1 MGNIKN
7 KKNNQTTITFIVT
20 KAVYIIGFGILGITI
35 CILAFLSITA
45 DKHLFS
51 PQVFV
56 KIEKAIIIGYFL
68 SIISMT
74 FVIPYLTARKLKK
87 SGEQILKI
95 TENIKIQNLDFE
107 IHNTEIKEINIILN
121 SMDDMRIALKESLE
135 KQWRLEQNRKKQIS
149 AIAHDFKTPL
159 TVLKGN
165 MDLIRTS
172 CGLDE
177 DCKEYVEDAQASIK
191 QMEGYIN
198 QLLEVSRAEKG
209 YLLYKQELELNSV
222 IDDVTSLLIRI
233 ASEKEV
239 SISIEK
245 KEKDIFIDADRILIE
260 RLINNIISNAID
272 FTNSKGIIKIGI
284 SKTEEDAIISITD
297 SGPGFSLNALNHGAE
312 QFYMDD
318 SSRGRKNHYG
328 LGLFIAESIVNG
340 HNGTMCLSND
350 EITKGAKVTIK
361 IPLSKK

>member
-1 MGNIKN
+1 
-7 KKNNQTTITFIVT
+7 
-20 KAVYIIGFGILGITI
+20 
-35 CILAFLSITA
+35 
-45 DKHLFS
+45 
-51 PQVFV
+51 
-56 KIEKAIIIGYFL
+56 
-68 SIISMT
+68 
-74 FVIPYLTARKLKK
+74 
-87 SGEQILKI
+87 
-95 TENIKIQNLDFE
+95 
-107 IHNTEIKEINIILN
+107 
-121 SMDDMRIALKESLE
+121 MDDMRIALKESLE